1 METKLFYACSF
12 QEKKDVIDLNLKD
25 VTIVFCSCDAY
36 SDLWE
41 NFFKLLKK
49 YWPEYDGEIILNTET
64 KAFQYDGFR
73 ISSPL
78 NCGEDVSWSDRLS
91 LSLKR
96 VQTPYVLI
104 FLDDFYLK
112 NKVNHVAFLRTL
124 GYMKTNQ
131 DIVSITYLK
140 EPGGKKEV
148 QDLDG
153 FMDRAQFALYKMT
166 AHITLYRTEYLQKIL
181 KNNESAWEFEV
192 NGTIRSWFKKGKF
205 VCPVNNESAIFPY
218 DFGSLIIRGKYL
230 KPIKEHFEKVEGCV
244 FSDERAVIEE
254 WISQPTGGFIV
265 KFKYL
270 IKGLIS
276 FFKKRSL

>member
-1 METKLFYACSF
+1 M
-12 QEKKDVIDLNLKD
+12 IDLNLKD

-78 NCGEDVSWSDRLS
+78 NCGDDVSWSDRLS

-96 VQTPYVLI
+96 VQTPYILI

-112 NKVNHVAFLRTL
+112 NKVNHVEFLKTL

-148 QDLDG
+148 QDLEG

-192 NGTIRSWFKKGKF
+192 NGTIRSWLKKGKF
-205 VCPVNNESAIFPY
+205 LCPIDNLNAIFPY
-218 DFGSLIIRGKYL
+218 DFEGWSLCVKGKYYKPVKEYFEKQEKIHFLECRETVEYLPQGSGGSLKKKFYYL
-230 KPIKEHFEKVEGCV
+230 G
-244 FSDERAVIEE
+244 
-254 WISQPTGGFIV
+254 
-265 KFKYL
+265 
-270 IKGLIS
+270 KGLLS
-276 FFKKRSL
+276 MCKKRAL